1 MQHTGV
7 SGFIL
12 QQNASS
18 CRGRRGATVGPEAD
32 LLPLDEYHTL
42 TLYIIR
48 SFSRIEIKGLLQR
61 HNGAGHVE
69 TS

>member
-1 MQHTGV
+1 MLQVAEAVGGRQ
-7 SGFIL
+7 SGQRQI
-12 QQNASS
+12 
-18 CRGRRGATVGPEAD
+18 